1 MKVFQL
7 DVDDVSLLVVAVHFL
22 VMLFGLRLT
31 SFFPLQPPVLVRLG
45 PSHLEYREFNF
56 LRPHFLA
63 RRPQNSLPLP
73 LPAIGPV
80 TAISAGSAASFYF
93 IFQKTDL
100 DLDEQTKFQ
109 RNGYHARDL
118 ICY

>member
-1 MKVFQL
+1 MGRFFVKI
-7 DVDDVSLLVVAVHFL
+7 FL
-22 VMLFGLRLT
+22 IVYCSKTFEIRF
-31 SFFPLQPPVLVRLG
+31 SPKNF
-45 PSHLEYREFNF
+45 REFDF